1 MDTLLLVLF
10 VCLFTLAASL
20 VAAGALVRENRASK
34 NLALAASVLGGS
46 TFLFITQL
54 YSELKP
60 TTTSEF
66 ILTEFGID
74 RAKPEIRQW
83 VYGDDSAWRPSAE
96 VDASNWLSSHN
107 PNSFSGD
114 REKITHDMVLFS
126 LANSLQAPD
135 AQYWDV
141 QKHSLVG
148 KHTGGVIRF
157 LPVSADRKCTV
168 VRSDEMRSQ
177 LSQAGNVFAG
187 APMFDQSV
195 CLPPSSV
202 LLITAN
208 SLSIRNHVCQ
218 IAFTIEPSG
227 GVGYLNP
234 VTGGEIPKLP
244 SGESRFETR
253 TTGLDIKIQFF
264 GIRAGETD
272 VDKYRQWSS
281 ALVNGVRDWF
291 EK

>member
-1 MDTLLLVLF
+1 MDPLLVTLIA
-10 VCLFTLAASL
+10 CLFTLFVSL
-20 VAAGALVRENRASK
+20 VAAGGLVWENRASK
-34 NLALAASVLGGS
+34 NLALAASVLGGP

-83 VYGDDSAWRPSAE
+83 VYGDGSTWRPTGE
-96 VDASNWLSSHN
+96 VYASNWLASHN
-107 PNSFSGD
+107 PKSFSGD
-114 REKITHDMVLFS
+114 REKITHDLVLFS
-126 LANSLQAPD
+126 LANSLQTPD

-157 LPVSADRKCTV
+157 LPASPDRKCAVLT
-168 VRSDEMRSQ
+168 SDEMRSE
-177 LSQAGNVFAG
+177 LSRAGNVFAG

-195 CLPPSSV
+195 GLPPSSV
-202 LLITAN
+202 LSITAN

-218 IAFTIEPSG
+218 IVFTIEPSG
-227 GVGYLNP
+227 GVGYLSP
-234 VTGGEIPKLP
+234 VKGGEISKLP
-244 SGESRFETR
+244 NGESRFETR
-253 TTGLDIKIQFF
+253 TTGLDVKIQFF